1 MKCIVLDSS
10 HKDGVTFVEL
20 REPIPEA
27 GEVKV
32 KISAAALNHRDQWC
46 REQKYPNLKDGII
59 LGSDGAGEVVAVG
72 EQVDKSWIGKEVLIN
87 PAKNWGEDAAAQG
100 PDFSILGMPEHG
112 TFAEYCCVPA
122 DRIHQKPV
130 HLDAVQAAALPLC
143 GVTAYR
149 ATIVQGKVKK
159 GDKVLVT
166 GFGGGVAQMA
176 VQFALSKGARVF
188 VTSGAVWKL
197 EKAIAMGAEAGYL
210 YHSESWTDEAMAHTQ
225 GFDLIIDS
233 AMGATVNQLMDVI
246 RPGGSLVFYGA
257 TLGNIPEL
265 NARKLFW
272 KQVTLQGTTMG
283 SDSDFEE
290 MLAWVTNQEL
300 VPVVDAVFPLSGAL
314 LAFEKMEKSSQLGK
328 LVLQTGPE
336 AQD

>member
-1 MKCIVLDSS
+1 MKCIVLDSN
-10 HKDGVTFVEL
+10 HKDGINVVEL

-87 PAKNWGEDAAAQG
+87 PGKNWGEDPAAQS
-100 PDFSILGMPEHG
+100 PEFRILGMPEHG

-122 DRIHQKPV
+122 DRVYQRPA
-130 HLDAVQAAALPLC
+130 HLDFVQAAALPLC

-149 ATIVQGKVKK
+149 ATSVQGKVKK
-159 GDKVLVT
+159 GDNVLVT

-188 VTSGAVWKL
+188 VTSGAAWKL

-210 YHSESWTDEAMAHTQ
+210 YHSETWTDEAMANAG

-233 AMGATVNQLMDVI
+233 AMGSTVNDLMDVI
-246 RPGGSLVFYGA
+246 RPGGRLVFYGA

-272 KQVTLQGTTMG
+272 KQVSLQGTTMG
-283 SDSDFEE
+283 SDTDFEE
-290 MLAWVTNQEL
+290 MLAWVSHQAI
-300 VPVVDAVFPLSGAL
+300 VPMVDSVFP
-314 LAFEKMEKSSQLGK
+314 
-328 LVLQTGPE
+328 
-336 AQD
+336 